1 MRKKYIIE
9 FNYHQEITPAAATDA
24 AIQRK
29 IFGSGMTKLLIL
41 NEDIMEIV
49 RYLEEFYL
57 LDEGVSKN
65 IQNGTKE
72 QTSRF
77 FDMLLVL
84 L

>member
-1 MRKKYIIE
+1 
-9 FNYHQEITPAAATDA
+9 
-24 AIQRK
+24 
-29 IFGSGMTKLLIL
+29 
-41 NEDIMEIV
+41 MEIV